1 MLLWR
6 FKHSQRSIDAA
17 FDRERPILRELF
29 RQLGFNID
37 HSKLVGLIQ
46 HALTLSASALT
57 LLAIGLAAYAAIEV
71 VECVGLWLARRWG
84 EYFAMV
90 ATSLGLPVEIYELC
104 P

>member
-1 MLLWR
+1 MLALAVR
-6 FKHSQRSIDAA
+6 ALPATRSS
-17 FDRERPILRELF
+17 RPSTASGRSCASCSS
-29 RQLGFNID
+29 QLGFNID

-71 VECVGLWLARRWG
+71 VEGVGLWLARRWG

-90 ATSLGLPVEIYELC
+90 ATSLGLP
-104 P
+104 